1 MKFIITENKLY
12 ETAIKWI
19 NKNYGDL
26 EPYETEKYPDY
37 IFFIKNKDV
46 VFEYNKKNGVV
57 IISYNKIWSFLE
69 KIFSMEYEQ
78 IQEVTKLWV
87 EEHYKLGVTTTLT
100 VIHIGDKRVEEHY
113 KLGVTTTLQMQ
124 VWPLVSVEEHYKL
137 GVTTNNK
144 PQLFDEDI

>member
-1 MKFIITENKLY
+1 LKFIITENKLY

-26 EPYETEKYPDY
+26 EPYETEEYPDY
-37 IFFIKNKDV
+37 IFFMKNKEV

-87 EEHYKLGVTTTLT
+87 EEHYKLGVTTTVKD
-100 VIHIGDKRVEEHY
+100 VITYLDEVEEHY
-113 KLGVTTTLQMQ
+113 KLGVTTTLYGSYTIFER
-124 VWPLVSVEEHYKL
+124 WRNI
-137 GVTTNNK
+137 TNWG
-144 PQLFDEDI
+144 